1 MMTTL
6 RIVCLGASLML
17 ALSACGNGPAEPKG
31 GGGQSAAE
39 KPTGAGGAR
48 DGDSEKLVNVYNW
61 SDYIDP
67 SVLKAFEA
75 QTGIKVNYDVFD
87 SNEVLETKLLAGNTG
102 YDVVVPSANFLER
115 QIKAGVFQKLD
126 KSRLPNL
133 KNVDPTIAQRIAL
146 HDPGNDYGV
155 NYLWG
160 TSGIGYNVAKI
171 RERIP
176 DAPLDSWRML
186 YDPAVISKFKDCGV
200 SVLDAPSEVVST
212 VLVFLGKNANSLS
225 PDDLAQAEKVLLS
238 IRPYLRYVDS
248 ARYIEDLANGETC
261 LALGWV
267 GDVLQ
272 AHDRARDAGKG
283 IEIKYSLPREGG
295 IMFFDMLAIPA
306 DAPHPDNAL
315 MFINYLLRPDV
326 AAKNSNLVS
335 YANGNAASWPL
346 LADRL
351 KNDPNLFPPPA
362 VRAKLVPNLA
372 QPADYTRLLTRTWT
386 RFKTGQ

>member
-1 MMTTL
+1 MMMSVPIVGATL
-6 RIVCLGASLML
+6 SLIL
-17 ALSACGNGPAEPKG
+17 ALAACGG
-31 GGGQSAAE
+31 
-39 KPTGAGGAR
+39 GAGHSSGSSAVTANDKSAGVGATAAT
-48 DGDSEKLVNVYNW
+48 DGEKLVNVYNW

-67 SVLKAFEA
+67 SVLKDFEA

-133 KNVDPTIAQRIAL
+133 KNSDPAINQRLAL
-146 HDPGNDYGV
+146 YDPGNEHGV

-160 TSGIGYNVAKI
+160 TSGIGYNVAKV
-171 RERIP
+171 RERMP
-176 DAPLDSWRML
+176 DAPLDSWRIL

-212 VLVFLGKNANSLS
+212 VLVYLGKDANSLS
-225 PDDLAQAEKVLLS
+225 PDDLAQAEKVLLA

-261 LALGWV
+261 IALGWI

-272 AHDRARDAGKG
+272 ARDRARDAGKG
-283 IEIKYSLPREGG
+283 IEIKYSLPREGA

-306 DAPHPDNAL
+306 DAPHPGNAL
-315 MFINYLLRPDV
+315 LFVNYMLRPEV
-326 AAKNSNLVS
+326 AAKNSSFVN
-335 YANGNAASWPL
+335 YANGNSASWPL
-346 LADRL
+346 LPDRL
-351 KNDPNLFPPPA
+351 RSDPNIYPPPA

-372 QPADYTRLLTRTWT
+372 QPANYTRLLTRTWT